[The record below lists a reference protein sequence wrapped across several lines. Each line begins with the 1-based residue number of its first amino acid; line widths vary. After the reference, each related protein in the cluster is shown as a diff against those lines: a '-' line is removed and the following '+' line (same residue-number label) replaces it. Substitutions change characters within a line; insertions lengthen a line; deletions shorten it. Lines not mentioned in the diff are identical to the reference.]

1 MKAGQQLVYGE
12 QIGWISPDVVDQP
25 DNAPFLRQIVR
36 LRWQLRRYFH
46 AGEMARPPKLK
57 GDIPRVRA
65 DWQWA
70 DPWWVETDGVL
81 TGCWRLPREDSVV
94 VIIANVADKL
104 VHTQWSFDASESGL
118 TSPRVQTTRITCD
131 GLEEQTVGP
140 ASFQRQLDLPPRT
153 AWAWQITPVPDKD

>member
-1 MKAGQQLVYGE
+1 MKSAQQLVYGE
-12 QIGWISPDVVDQP
+12 QIGWISPNVVDQP

-46 AGEMARPPKLK
+46 AGEMLRPPKLK

-70 DPWWVETDGVL
+70 DQWWVETDGVL

-94 VIIANVADKL
+94 VIIANVADKP
-104 VHTQWSFDASESGL
+104 VQTQWSFDASESGL
-118 TSPRVQTTRITCD
+118 TAPRVQTTRITCD
-131 GLEEQTVGP
+131 GPEEHDRRP
-140 ASFQRQLDLPPRT
+140 RIFRAAS
-153 AWAWQITPVPDKD
+153 